1 MPDLQNLLVFAP
13 GSMGDEDA
21 AYVLPVF
28 EEQFGGLQ
36 SSDEA
41 EPTEWA
47 PYGSGV
53 LCCRR
58 LDIITP
64 LFIRMARVEDHDNLV
79 AVFNAQS
86 EVVTDIYGEYFIA
99 ELIEAQND
107 ENKALVAEVDGR
119 AVGLMCLTSDVDINV
134 LSQCFQLDPYDNM
147 LKPNVMRRIRQ
158 YTAAIFEGT
167 NDVQLCTTGHYM
179 QVAFQSMDFEGLLD
193 SIPKMEDGRISGVL
207 LFQAL
212 QTQEFA
218 DDFGDALQDFE
229 KGVMTMLWQSNF
241 LEPMVEVNSAI
252 DPKRVSDLVQTFLTL
267 DLAARKEIAA
277 TMMEKWDNIMDIYK
291 LVKEALLGEDG
302 E

>member
-1 MPDLQNLLVFAP
+1 MNSLWFSCCLVEMDLAVMMEILSTTFSTMPELQNLLVFAP
-13 GSMGDEDA
+13 GTMTDDDMG
-21 AYVLPVF
+21 VILPIF
-28 EEQFGGLQ
+28 EEQFGGLEPAG
-36 SSDEA
+36 EA
-41 EPTEWA
+41 EPTDWA
-47 PYGSGV
+47 VHGSSV
-53 LCCRR
+53 LACRR

-86 EVVTDIYGEYFIA
+86 EVITDIYGEYFIA

-119 AVGLMCLTSDVDINV
+119 AVGLMCFTSDVDINV
-134 LSQCFQLDPYDNM
+134 LSQCFQLDPYDNL

-158 YTAAIFEGT
+158 YSQATFDGR

-193 SIPKMEDGRISGVL
+193 AIPKLEDGRISGVL

-218 DDFGDALQDFE
+218 DDFGDALQDLE
-229 KGVMTMLWQSNF
+229 RGVMTMLWQVGF
-241 LEPMVEVNSAI
+241 LEPMVE
-252 DPKRVSDLVQTFLTL
+252 
-267 DLAARKEIAA
+267 
-277 TMMEKWDNIMDIYK
+277 
-291 LVKEALLGEDG
+291 
-302 E
+302 

>member
-1 MPDLQNLLVFAP
+1 
-13 GSMGDEDA
+13 MGII
-21 AYVLPVF
+21 LPIF

-36 SSDEA
+36 PVGEANPTQWVPQGSS
-41 EPTEWA
+41 
-47 PYGSGV
+47 V
-53 LCCRR
+53 LACRR
-58 LDIITP
+58 RSVITP

-86 EVVTDIYGEYFIA
+86 EVITEIYGEYFIA
-99 ELIEAQND
+99 ELIEAQNE

-134 LSQCFQLDPYDNM
+134 LSQCFQLDPYDNL
-147 LKPNVMRRIRQ
+147 LKPQVMRRVRQ
-158 YTAAIFEGT
+158 YVAAVFEGA
-167 NDVQLCTTGHYM
+167 NDVALCTTGHYM
-179 QVAFQSMDFEGLLD
+179 QVAFQSMDLDGLLD
-193 SIPKMEDGRISGVL
+193 SIPKMEDGRINGVL

-229 KGVMTMLWQSNF
+229 KGVMTMFWQASF
-241 LEPMVEVNSAI
+241 LEGMVEVNSPI
-252 DPKRVSDLVQTFLTL
+252 DPKRVTDVVQAFLSL
-267 DLAARKEIAA
+267 DLAARKQIASA
-277 TMMEKWDNIMDIYK
+277 VLDQWDNIMDIYK